1 MSKIS
6 IFAFI
11 LFISLGLNKLHAQ
24 KTYTTASGE
33 IIFSWSNAAYTQPN
47 VGEDLMY
54 GNSEGSI
61 SENMRFTLW
70 FHLYINWHIDFN
82 KNFGLFTG
90 IGNRN
95 IGFITRESSSL
106 RDENS
111 NAFELNTKWKRRSY
125 ALGVPLALK
134 IGNLEK
140 GYFLYLGGQYEW
152 LYHYKEKEFMNTGKR
167 KQSEWLSNKTTQF
180 LPSLFIGVTFPHG
193 LSIKFTYALND
204 FMNKSYTDD
213 NGKQPYKYMDSQIMY
228 ISVFNFIRW
237 EKEVHEISEKKES
250 RIAWY

>member
-1 MSKIS
+1 MSRIS

-24 KTYTTASGE
+24 KMYTTASGE
-33 IIFSWSNAAYTQPN
+33 LIFSCSNAAYTQPDA
-47 VGEDLMY
+47 GENLMY

-61 SENMRFTLW
+61 SDNMRFTIW

-82 KNFGLFTG
+82 KYFGLFTG

-95 IGFITRESSSL
+95 IGFITYESSSEK
-106 RDENS
+106 DENS
-111 NAFELNTKWKRRSY
+111 NAFYSDKWKRRSY

-140 GYFLYLGGQYEW
+140 GYFLYFGGQYEW
-152 LYHYKEKEFMNTGKR
+152 LYHYKEKEFKTTGKR
-167 KQSEWLSNKTTQF
+167 KQTEWFSDRTTQF
-180 LPSLFIGVTFPHG
+180 LPSLFVGVTFPHG

-213 NGKQPYKYMDSQIMY
+213 AGNQPYKYMDSKIMY